1 MITRAPDCGRM
12 ERRSLELLVR
22 RADAEE
28 RLLERRL
35 ARVADDQA
43 LARRQIE
50 AELRREHWGRL
61 P

>member
-1 MITRAPDCGRM
+1 MALAALM

-35 ARVADDQA
+35 AQVADDQTM
-43 LARRQIE
+43 ARRQIE